1 MYKLFL
7 NLVHFNFVNIINC
20 SYFPNMELIL
30 LRVNN
35 NNKCIM
41 IYHEDNIEMKQ
52 GMFQKPEN
60 NKTVR
65 KSCTIHKK

>member
-1 MYKLFL
+1 
-7 NLVHFNFVNIINC
+7 
-20 SYFPNMELIL
+20 
-30 LRVNN
+30 
-35 NNKCIM
+35 M

-52 GMFQKPEN
+52 GMFQKLEN